1 MTRQEANRELVR
13 RISEMVEMY
22 SDLRFHQI
30 LMINGISDGTDQFNE
45 ESTVTLMKWN
55 WGNKY

>member
-22 SDLRFHQI
+22 PDLRFQQI
-30 LMINGISDGTDQFNE
+30 LMINGISDGTDKFNE
-45 ESTVTLMKWN
+45 ESTTTLKNWN

>member
-22 SDLRFHQI
+22 PDLRFHQL
-30 LMINGISDGTDQFNE
+30 LMINGISDGTDKFNE
-45 ESTVTLMKWN
+45 ESVTTLKNWN